1 MHRKQLEQHNY
12 QHLSR
17 LFRIELFYPG
27 AVSVRL
33 LCIFNKTNWNA
44 RAEEIPD
51 PEGRAWRNWQF
62 PCKLL
67 LFWGQLQRAGL
78 NSINA
83 NRTSINHFSFVVIQ
97 LWKGIPNSNTYVIE
111 WNLGKRVS
119 SRWLFYSSAERKQLN
134 WKILRISITN
144 KSKQNN
150 NQEWRFIKIIWAKTK
165 QEKGTY
171 K

>member
-111 WNLGKRVS
+111 WKLGKGLVVVDFFIHPLS
-119 SRWLFYSSAERKQLN
+119 VN
-134 WKILRISITN
+134 HSIG
-144 KSKQNN
+144 KFLEYPLQSKQNN
-150 NQEWRFIKIIWAKTK
+150 NPEWRFIKIIWAKPK